1 MTHRQQDGPEPVV
14 SEGGILSSNRGKLLI
29 ALVVLI
35 GAFGYLAYMAFES
48 ATVYYYTVGE
58 LRELGPTPEGRM
70 VRVNGKL
77 VEDSFER
84 IDTSTLAR
92 FSLTDGADTLSAAHD
107 GILPNLF
114 FNEHSEI
121 ILEGSFG
128 QDGVFQSHNVIVK
141 CPSKYVAAEESG

>member
-1 MTHRQQDGPEPVV
+1 MTHREQDGPEPVV
-14 SEGGILSSNRGKLLI
+14 AEGGILSSNRGKLLV

-35 GAFGYLAYMAFES
+35 GAFGYLAYMAFQS

-58 LRELGPTPEGRM
+58 LRELGPTSEGRM

-84 IDTSTLAR
+84 IDTSTLAH
-92 FSLTDGADTLSAAHD
+92 FSLTDGSDTLSAAHD
-107 GILPNLF
+107 GILPDLF

>member
-29 ALVVLI
+29 AFVVLI
-35 GAFGYLAYMAFES
+35 GAFGYLGFIAFQS

-58 LRELGPTPEGRM
+58 LQDLGPTPDGRM

-92 FSLTDGADTLSAAHD
+92 FSLTDGSDTLSAAHD

-121 ILEGSFG
+121 ILEGSYG

>member
-1 MTHRQQDGPEPVV
+1 MTHREQDGPEPVV
-14 SEGGILSSNRGKLLI
+14 SEGGLLSSNRGKLLI

>member
-121 ILEGSFG
+121 ILEGSYG

>member
-29 ALVVLI
+29 AFVVLI
-35 GAFGYLAYMAFES
+35 GAFGYLGFIAFQS

-58 LRELGPTPEGRM
+58 LQDLGPTPEGRM

-92 FSLTDGADTLSAAHD
+92 FSLTDGSDTLSAAHD

-121 ILEGSFG
+121 ILEGSYG

>member
-1 MTHRQQDGPEPVV
+1 MTHREQDGPEPVV
-14 SEGGILSSNRGKLLI
+14 SEGGLLSSNRGKLLI

-35 GAFGYLAYMAFES
+35 GAFGYLAYMAFQS

-92 FSLTDGADTLSAAHD
+92 FSLTDGSDTLSAAHD

-121 ILEGSFG
+121 ILEGSYG

>member
-1 MTHRQQDGPEPVV
+1 MTHREQDGPEPVV
-14 SEGGILSSNRGKLLI
+14 SEGGLLSSNRGKLLI

-35 GAFGYLAYMAFES
+35 GAFGYLASMAFQS

-92 FSLTDGADTLSAAHD
+92 FSLTDGSDTLSAAHD

-121 ILEGSFG
+121 ILEGSYG

>member
-1 MTHRQQDGPEPVV
+1 MTHRQQDGPEPFV

-35 GAFGYLAYMAFES
+35 GAFGYLGFIAFQS

-58 LRELGPTPEGRM
+58 LQDLGPTPDGRM

-92 FSLTDGADTLSAAHD
+92 FSLTDGSDTLSAAHD

-121 ILEGSFG
+121 ILEGSYG

>member
-1 MTHRQQDGPEPVV
+1 MTYREQSRPEPVV
-14 SEGGILSSNRGKLLI
+14 AEGGMLSSNRGKLLI
-29 ALVVLI
+29 VLIVLI
-35 GAFGYLAYMAFES
+35 GAFGYLAYMAFQS

-84 IDTSTLAR
+84 IDTSTLAH
-92 FSLTDGADTLSAAHD
+92 FSLTDGSDTLSAAHD
-107 GILPNLF
+107 GILPDLF

>member
-35 GAFGYLAYMAFES
+35 GAFGYLALIAFQS

-92 FSLTDGADTLSAAHD
+92 FSLTDGANTLSAAHD

>member
-1 MTHRQQDGPEPVV
+1 MTNREQGGPQPVAA
-14 SEGGILSSNRGKLLI
+14 EGGMLSSNRGKLLV

-35 GAFGYLAYMAFES
+35 GAFGYLAYMAFQS

-84 IDTSTLAR
+84 IDTSTLAH
-92 FSLTDGADTLSAAHD
+92 FSLTDGSDTLSAAHD
-107 GILPNLF
+107 GILPDLF

>member
-14 SEGGILSSNRGKLLI
+14 SEGGILSSSRGKLLI
-29 ALVVLI
+29 AFVVLI
-35 GAFGYLAYMAFES
+35 GAFGYLGFIAFQS

-58 LRELGPTPEGRM
+58 LQDLGPTPEGRM

-92 FSLTDGADTLSAAHD
+92 FSLTDGSDTLSAAHD

-121 ILEGSFG
+121 ILEGSYG

>member
-1 MTHRQQDGPEPVV
+1 MTHRQQDSPEPVV

-35 GAFGYLAYMAFES
+35 GAFGYLAYMAFQS

-92 FSLTDGADTLSAAHD
+92 FSLTDGSDTLSAAHD

-121 ILEGSFG
+121 ILEGSYG

>member
-35 GAFGYLAYMAFES
+35 GAFGYLGFIAFQS

-58 LRELGPTPEGRM
+58 LQDLGPTPDGRM

-92 FSLTDGADTLSAAHD
+92 FSLTDGSDTLSAAHD

-121 ILEGSFG
+121 ILEGSYG

>member
-1 MTHRQQDGPEPVV
+1 MTHREQSGPEPVV
-14 SEGGILSSNRGKLLI
+14 AEGGMLSTNRGKLLV

-35 GAFGYLAYMAFES
+35 GAFGYLAYMAFQS

-58 LRELGPTPEGRM
+58 LRELGPTPDGRM

-84 IDTSTLAR
+84 IDTSTLAH
-92 FSLTDGADTLSAAHD
+92 FSLTDGSDTLSAAHD
-107 GILPNLF
+107 GILPDLF

>member
-35 GAFGYLAYMAFES
+35 GAFGYLGFIAFQS

-58 LRELGPTPEGRM
+58 LQDLGPTPDGRM

-92 FSLTDGADTLSAAHD
+92 FSLTDGSDTLSAAHD

-121 ILEGSFG
+121 ILEGSYG

-141 CPSKYVAAEESG
+141 CPSKYQAVTEEA

>member
-84 IDTSTLAR
+84 IDTSTLVR

-121 ILEGSFG
+121 ILEGSYG

>member
-1 MTHRQQDGPEPVV
+1 MTHREQSGPEPVV
-14 SEGGILSSNRGKLLI
+14 AEGGMLSTNRGKLLV

-35 GAFGYLAYMAFES
+35 GAFGYLAYMAFQS

-84 IDTSTLAR
+84 IDTSTLAH
-92 FSLTDGADTLSAAHD
+92 FSLTDGSDTLSAAHD
-107 GILPNLF
+107 GILPDLF

>member
-1 MTHRQQDGPEPVV
+1 MTHREQDGPEPVV
-14 SEGGILSSNRGKLLI
+14 AEGGILSSNRGKLLV

-35 GAFGYLAYMAFES
+35 GAFGYLAYMAFQS

-84 IDTSTLAR
+84 IDTSTLAH
-92 FSLTDGADTLSAAHD
+92 FSLTDGSDTLSAAHD
-107 GILPNLF
+107 GILPDLF

>member
-1 MTHRQQDGPEPVV
+1 MTNREQDGPQPVV
-14 SEGGILSSNRGKLLI
+14 AEGGILSSNRGKLLV

-35 GAFGYLAYMAFES
+35 GAFGYLAYMAFQS

-84 IDTSTLAR
+84 IDTSTLAH
-92 FSLTDGADTLSAAHD
+92 FSLTDGSDTLSAAHD
-107 GILPNLF
+107 GILPDLF

>member
-35 GAFGYLAYMAFES
+35 GAFGYLGFIAFQS

-58 LRELGPTPEGRM
+58 LQDLGPTPEGRM

-92 FSLTDGADTLSAAHD
+92 FSLTDGSDTLSAAHD

-121 ILEGSFG
+121 ILEGSYG

>member
-1 MTHRQQDGPEPVV
+1 MTHREQDGPEPVV
-14 SEGGILSSNRGKLLI
+14 AEGGILSSNRGKLLV

-35 GAFGYLAYMAFES
+35 GAFGYLAYMAFQS

-58 LRELGPTPEGRM
+58 LRELGPTPDGRM

-84 IDTSTLAR
+84 IDTSTLAH
-92 FSLTDGADTLSAAHD
+92 FSLTDGSDTLSAAHD
-107 GILPNLF
+107 GILPDLF